1 LSLALF
7 VLTNWYA
14 KCGFFLH
21 LFGGII
27 LLSDFRSSN
36 VKKLRKID
44 LWIVIPYILL
54 LGIGVV
60 MVYSASF
67 YNALI
72 VGGKTDQYLIKQASY
87 AVLGLFLCYVAFM
100 LKEKI
105 LKSQRILSFVMIV
118 TCGSLFYLLGRAYLV
133 PSSRVNGASAWINL
147 GLINFQPLEL
157 AKLFL
162 IMFLAL
168 MLTNKQNRLLN
179 KQGWKE
185 VVREVSQP
193 LLIVGSII
201 IMVFFQPDIGGALI
215 LSLITLVLISSSTIP
230 GKLIAELSGVLLT
243 VFIAMIVII
252 TKFPP
257 AFVKHNYAYQ
267 RFLAMQHP
275 FQLEQKA
282 GAQLVN
288 SFYAISNG
296 GVFGDGLG
304 NSIQKR
310 GYLPEPHTDFIMS
323 IISEELGF
331 VGVFIVLSLLMILI
345 LRMISLGFRSKKT
358 YNSLVYYGVATMI
371 LAQIILN
378 VGGLLGLIP
387 LTGVTLPFI
396 SYGGS
401 SMLVLSV
408 ALGIV
413 LNLEATAKFEE
424 IKKG

>member
-1 LSLALF
+1 M
-7 VLTNWYA
+7 
-14 KCGFFLH
+14 
-21 LFGGII
+21 
-27 LLSDFRSSN
+27 
-36 VKKLRKID
+36 KKLRKID

-54 LGIGVV
+54 LGIGIV

-67 YNALI
+67 YNALV
-72 VGGKTDQYLIKQASY
+72 VGGKTNQYLIKQTSY
-87 AVLGLFLCYVAFM
+87 AIVGLFLCYLTFM

-105 LKSQRILSFVMIV
+105 LKNQRILSLIMVV
-118 TCGSLFYLLGRAYLV
+118 TCGSLFYLLARAYLV

-147 GLINFQPLEL
+147 GFFNFQPLEL

-168 MLTNKQNRLLN
+168 VLTNKQNRLLK
-179 KQGWKE
+179 KQGW
-185 VVREVSQP
+185 REVFHEVFQP
-193 LLIVGSII
+193 LVIVASII

-230 GKLIAELSGVLLT
+230 GKLIAELSGVLLV
-243 VFIAMIVII
+243 VFTSMIVII

-296 GVFGDGLG
+296 GVFGVGLG

-323 IISEELGF
+323 IISEELGL
-331 VGVFIVLSLLMILI
+331 VGVIFILTLLLIII

-378 VGGLLGLIP
+378 VGGLLGVIP

-401 SMLVLSV
+401 SLLILSV

-413 LNLEATAKFEE
+413 LNLEATAEFEKM
-424 IKKG
+424 KKR

>member
-1 LSLALF
+1 ME
-7 VLTNWYA
+7 
-14 KCGFFLH
+14 
-21 LFGGII
+21 
-27 LLSDFRSSN
+27 
-36 VKKLRKID
+36 KLRKID

-67 YNALI
+67 YNALMA
-72 VGGKTDQYLIKQASY
+72 GGKTNQYLIKQASY
-87 AVLGLFLCYVAFM
+87 AVLGVFLCYITFM
-100 LKEKI
+100 LKKKFFWNRKI
-105 LKSQRILSFVMIV
+105 LGITMLITWFSLAWLVIRAILI
-118 TCGSLFYLLGRAYLV
+118 

-147 GLINFQPLEL
+147 GFINFQPLEL
-157 AKLFL
+157 AKLVL
-162 IMFLAL
+162 IMYLG
-168 MLTNKQNRLLN
+168 LTLSLKQNRLIR
-179 KQGWKE
+179 KQGWSEVIKE
-185 VVREVSQP
+185 VAQP
-193 LLIVGSII
+193 LFFVGSVIFFVII
-201 IMVFFQPDIGGALI
+201 QPDIGGALI

-230 GKLIAELSGVLLT
+230 GKMIAQLSGILLVLFT
-243 VFIAMIVII
+243 GAIVVI

-257 AFVKHNYAYQ
+257 AFVKYNYAYQ

-275 FQLEQKA
+275 FQLEQHA

-296 GVFGDGLG
+296 GLFGVGLG

-331 VGVFIVLSLLMILI
+331 VGVFVILGLLMIII
-345 LRMISLGFRSKKT
+345 LRMISLGFRSKEN
-358 YNSLVYYGVATMI
+358 YDSLIYYGVATMI
-371 LAQIILN
+371 LAQIVLN
-378 VGGLLGLIP
+378 VGGLLGVIP

-401 SMLVLSV
+401 SLLVLSV

-413 LNLEATAKFEE
+413 LNLETSVKSEKM
-424 IKKG
+424 KKR

>member
-1 LSLALF
+1 M
-7 VLTNWYA
+7 
-14 KCGFFLH
+14 
-21 LFGGII
+21 
-27 LLSDFRSSN
+27 
-36 VKKLRKID
+36 KKLRKID

-54 LGIGVV
+54 LGIGIV

-67 YNALI
+67 YNALV
-72 VGGKTDQYLIKQASY
+72 VGGKTNQYLIKQAAY
-87 AVLGLFLCYVAFM
+87 AVLGLFLCYVTFM

-105 LKSQRILSFVMIV
+105 FKNQRILSFVMIV
-118 TCGSLFYLLGRAYLV
+118 TGGSLFYLLLRAKLV

-157 AKLFL
+157 AKLFF
-162 IMFLAL
+162 IMYLAL
-168 MLTNKQNRLLN
+168 FLTNKQNRLLR

-185 VVREVSQP
+185 VFLEVLQP
-193 LLIVGSII
+193 LIVVVVMIVL
-201 IMVFFQPDIGGALI
+201 VFMQPDIGGALI
-215 LSLITLVLISSSTIP
+215 LSLITLVLLSSSTIP
-230 GKLIAELSGVLLT
+230 GRLIAELSGMLLV
-243 VFIAMIVII
+243 VFTSMVVII

-257 AFVKHNYAYQ
+257 EFVKHGYAYQ

-275 FQLEQKA
+275 FQLEQKS

-296 GVFGDGLG
+296 GVFGVGLG

-323 IISEELGF
+323 IVSEELGF
-331 VGVFIVLSLLMILI
+331 VGVAFILGLLFIIIM
-345 LRMISLGFRSKKT
+345 RMISLGFRSKKT

-371 LAQIILN
+371 LIQVVLN
-378 VGGLLGLIP
+378 IGGLLGLIP
-387 LTGVTLPFI
+387 LTGVTLPFV

-401 SMLVLSV
+401 SLLILSV
-408 ALGIV
+408 ALGVV
-413 LNLEATAKFEE
+413 LNLEATAKFEK

>member
-1 LSLALF
+1 M
-7 VLTNWYA
+7 
-14 KCGFFLH
+14 
-21 LFGGII
+21 
-27 LLSDFRSSN
+27 
-36 VKKLRKID
+36 KKLKKID

-54 LGIGVV
+54 LGIGIV

-67 YNALI
+67 YNVLI
-72 VGGKTDQYLIKQASY
+72 VGGKTDQYLIKQATY
-87 AVLGLFLCYVAFM
+87 AVVGIFICYITFM
-100 LKEKI
+100 LKERI
-105 LKSQRILSFVMIV
+105 LKNQRILSLVMIV
-118 TCGSLFYLLGRAYLV
+118 TLVSLFYLLARAYLV

-147 GLINFQPLEL
+147 GIINFQPLEL
-157 AKLFL
+157 AKIFL

-168 MLTNKQNRLLN
+168 VLTNKQNRLLK

-185 VVREVSQP
+185 VFHEVFQP
-193 LLIVGSII
+193 LVVVGSII

-215 LSLITLVLISSSTIP
+215 LSLITLVLVSSSTIP
-230 GKLIAELSGVLLT
+230 GRLIAELSGVLLVIFT
-243 VFIAMIVII
+243 SMIVVI

-257 AFVKHNYAYQ
+257 AFVKSNYAYQ

-296 GVFGDGLG
+296 GVFGVGLG

-323 IISEELGF
+323 IISEELGLM
-331 VGVFIVLSLLMILI
+331 GVLLVLGLLLIII

-358 YNSLVYYGVATMI
+358 YNSLIYYGVATMI
-371 LAQIILN
+371 LAQIVLN

-401 SMLVLSV
+401 SLLVLSF

-413 LNLEATAKFEE
+413 LNLEATARFEKV
-424 IKKG
+424 KKG

>member
-1 LSLALF
+1 MEK
-7 VLTNWYA
+7 V
-14 KCGFFLH
+14 
-21 LFGGII
+21 
-27 LLSDFRSSN
+27 
-36 VKKLRKID
+36 RKSD
-44 LWIVIPYILL
+44 LWIVIPYVLL

-67 YNALI
+67 YNSLVA
-72 VGGKTDQYLIKQASY
+72 GGKTDQYLIKQAMY
-87 AVLGLFLCYVAFM
+87 AVLGMFLCWLTFM
-100 LKEKI
+100 LKERI
-105 LKSQRILSFVMIV
+105 LKNQRILSLVMIITV
-118 TCGSLFYLLGRAYLV
+118 GSLFYLLGRAYLV

-147 GLINFQPLEL
+147 KFFNFQPLEL

-162 IMFLAL
+162 IMFLAVV
-168 MLTNKQNRLLN
+168 LTNKQNRLIR

-185 VVREVSQP
+185 VFREVFQP
-193 LLIVGSII
+193 LVIVGTII
-201 IMVFFQPDIGGALI
+201 LTVLMQPDIGGALI
-215 LSLITLVLISSSTIP
+215 LSLITLVLLSSSTIP
-230 GKLIAELSGVLLT
+230 GRLIAELSASLLGLF
-243 VFIAMIVII
+243 VAAIVVI

-257 AFVKHNYAYQ
+257 DFVKTNYAYQ

-296 GVFGDGLG
+296 GVFGVGLG

-323 IISEELGF
+323 IISEELGLIG
-331 VGVFIVLSLLMILI
+331 VVFILGLLLIMI

-371 LAQIILN
+371 LAQTVLN
-378 VGGLLGLIP
+378 IGGLLGLIP

-401 SMLVLSV
+401 SLLVLSV

-413 LNLEATAKFEE
+413 LNLESTTRVERTRKN
-424 IKKG
+424 KKG

>member
-1 LSLALF
+1 M
-7 VLTNWYA
+7 
-14 KCGFFLH
+14 
-21 LFGGII
+21 
-27 LLSDFRSSN
+27 
-36 VKKLRKID
+36 KKLRKID

-54 LGIGVV
+54 LGIGIV

-67 YNALI
+67 YNAL
-72 VGGKTDQYLIKQASY
+72 VAGGKTDQYLIKQAIY
-87 AVLGLFLCYVAFM
+87 AVLGLFLCYITFM
-100 LKEKI
+100 LKERI
-105 LKSQRILSFVMIV
+105 LKNQRILSIVMLV
-118 TCGSLFYLLGRAYLV
+118 TVLSLFYLLARAYLV

-147 GLINFQPLEL
+147 GFFNFQPLEL

-168 MLTNKQNRLLN
+168 VLTNKQNRLIK
-179 KQGWKE
+179 KQGW
-185 VVREVSQP
+185 REVFREVFQP
-193 LLIVGSII
+193 LVVVGSII
-201 IMVFFQPDIGGALI
+201 IMVLLQPDIGGALI
-215 LSLITLVLISSSTIP
+215 LSLITLVLVSSSTIP
-230 GKLIAELSGVLLT
+230 GRLIAELSGTLLVLFT
-243 VFIAMIVII
+243 GMIVVI

-257 AFVKHNYAYQ
+257 GFVKHNYAYQ

-275 FQLEQKA
+275 FLLEQKA

-296 GVFGDGLG
+296 GIFGVGLG

-323 IISEELGF
+323 IVSEELGF
-331 VGVFIVLSLLMILI
+331 VGVAFILGLLLIII

-401 SMLVLSV
+401 SMLILSV

-413 LNLEATAKFEE
+413 LNLETTAEFEKM
-424 IKKG
+424 KKR

>member
-1 LSLALF
+1 M
-7 VLTNWYA
+7 
-14 KCGFFLH
+14 
-21 LFGGII
+21 
-27 LLSDFRSSN
+27 
-36 VKKLRKID
+36 KKLRKID

-54 LGIGVV
+54 LGIGIV

-67 YNALI
+67 YNALV
-72 VGGKTDQYLIKQASY
+72 VGGKTNQYLVKQALY
-87 AVLGLFLCYVAFM
+87 AVLGLFLCYITFM
-100 LKEKI
+100 LKERI
-105 LKSQRILSFVMIV
+105 LKNQRILSFVMIV
-118 TCGSLFYLLGRAYLV
+118 TLGSLFYLLGRAYLV

-147 GLINFQPLEL
+147 GFFNFQPLEL

-168 MLTNKQNRLLN
+168 VLTNKQNRLLK
-179 KQGWKE
+179 KQGW
-185 VVREVSQP
+185 REVFREVFQP
-193 LLIVGSII
+193 LVIVGSII
-201 IMVFFQPDIGGALI
+201 VMVLLQPDIGGALI

-230 GKLIAELSGVLLT
+230 GRLIAELSGALLV
-243 VFIAMIVII
+243 VFTGVIVMI

-257 AFVKHNYAYQ
+257 SFVKHNYAYQ

-296 GVFGDGLG
+296 GVFGVGLG

-323 IISEELGF
+323 IVSEELGF
-331 VGVFIVLSLLMILI
+331 IGVAFILGLLFIIIM
-345 LRMISLGFRSKKT
+345 RMISLGFRSKKT

-408 ALGIV
+408 ALGVV
-413 LNLEATAKFEE
+413 LNLETTAKFEKM
-424 IKKG
+424 KKG

>member
-1 LSLALF
+1 M
-7 VLTNWYA
+7 
-14 KCGFFLH
+14 
-21 LFGGII
+21 
-27 LLSDFRSSN
+27 
-36 VKKLRKID
+36 KKLRKID

-54 LGIGVV
+54 LGIGIV

-67 YNALI
+67 YNALV
-72 VGGKTDQYLIKQASY
+72 VGGKTNQYLIKQTSY
-87 AVLGLFLCYVAFM
+87 AIVGLFLCYLTFM

-105 LKSQRILSFVMIV
+105 LKNQRILSLVMVV
-118 TCGSLFYLLGRAYLV
+118 TCGSLFYLLARAYLV

-147 GLINFQPLEL
+147 GFFNFQPLEL

-168 MLTNKQNRLLN
+168 VLTNKQNRLLK
-179 KQGWKE
+179 KQGW
-185 VVREVSQP
+185 REVFHEVFQP
-193 LLIVGSII
+193 LVIVASII

-230 GKLIAELSGVLLT
+230 GKLIAELSGVLLV
-243 VFIAMIVII
+243 VFTSMIVII

-296 GVFGDGLG
+296 GVFGVGLG

-323 IISEELGF
+323 IISEELGL
-331 VGVFIVLSLLMILI
+331 VGVVFILTLLLIII

-358 YNSLVYYGVATMI
+358 YNSLVYYGVATMN

-378 VGGLLGLIP
+378 VGGLLGVIP

-401 SMLVLSV
+401 SLLILSV

-413 LNLEATAKFEE
+413 LNLEATAEFEKM
-424 IKKG
+424 KKR

>member
-1 LSLALF
+1 M
-7 VLTNWYA
+7 
-14 KCGFFLH
+14 
-21 LFGGII
+21 
-27 LLSDFRSSN
+27 
-36 VKKLRKID
+36 KKLRKID

-54 LGIGVV
+54 LGIGIV

-72 VGGKTDQYLIKQASY
+72 VGGKTNQYLIKQASY
-87 AVLGLFLCYVAFM
+87 AVLGLFLCYVTFM
-100 LKEKI
+100 FKEKI
-105 LKSQRILSFVMIV
+105 FKSQRILSIVMII
-118 TCGSLFYLLGRAYLV
+118 TCGSLFYLLARAILV

-168 MLTNKQNRLLN
+168 MLTNKQERLI
-179 KQGWKE
+179 KKHGWKE
-185 VVREVSQP
+185 VVSEVFQP
-193 LLIVGSII
+193 LIIVGSII
-201 IMVFFQPDIGGALI
+201 VMVFLQPDIGGALI
-215 LSLITLVLISSSTIP
+215 LSVITLVLISSSTIP

-257 AFVKHNYAYQ
+257 TFVKSNYAYQ

-296 GVFGDGLG
+296 GVFGVGLG

-323 IISEELGF
+323 IISEELGL
-331 VGVFIVLSLLMILI
+331 VGVAIVLSLLLVIIM
-345 LRMISLGFRSKKT
+345 RMISLGFRSKKT
-358 YNSLVYYGVATMI
+358 YNSLIYYGVATMI
-371 LAQIILN
+371 LAQTVLN

-401 SMLVLSV
+401 SLLVLSV

-413 LNLEATAKFEE
+413 LNLETTAEFEKM
-424 IKKG
+424 KKR

>member
-1 LSLALF
+1 M
-7 VLTNWYA
+7 
-14 KCGFFLH
+14 
-21 LFGGII
+21 
-27 LLSDFRSSN
+27 
-36 VKKLRKID
+36 KKLKKID

-54 LGIGVV
+54 LGIGIV

-67 YNALI
+67 YNSLI
-72 VGGKTDQYLIKQASY
+72 AGGSTNQYLIKQAIY
-87 AVLGLFLCYVAFM
+87 AVLGIFLCYVTFM
-100 LKEKI
+100 LKERI
-105 LKSQRILSFVMIV
+105 LKSRRILSMVMLITV
-118 TCGSLFYLLGRAYLV
+118 GSLFYLLGRALID
-133 PSSRVNGASAWINL
+133 PSSRVNGASAWISL
-147 GLINFQPLEL
+147 KIFNFQPLEF

-168 MLTNKQNRLLN
+168 VLTNKQNRLIR

-185 VVREVSQP
+185 VFREVLQP
-193 LLIVGSII
+193 MIIVASII
-201 IMVFFQPDIGGALI
+201 IMVLVQPDIGGALI
-215 LSLITLVLISSSTIP
+215 LSLITLVLLASSTIP
-230 GKLIAELSGVLLT
+230 GKLIAELSAFLLT
-243 VFIAMIVII
+243 VFIGVVVMI

-257 AFVKHNYAYQ
+257 NFVKTNYAYQ

-275 FQLEQKA
+275 FQLEQKS

-296 GVFGDGLG
+296 GIFGTGLG

-310 GYLPEPHTDFIMS
+310 GYLPEPHTDFILS
-323 IISEELGF
+323 IISEELGL
-331 VGVFIVLSLLMILI
+331 VGVAFILGLLLIII
-345 LRMISLGFRSKKT
+345 LRMISLGLRSKKS

-371 LAQIILN
+371 LAQTVLN

-401 SMLVLSV
+401 SLLILSV

-413 LNLEATAKFEE
+413 LNLEATTKFEKM
-424 IKKG
+424 KKR

>member
-1 LSLALF
+1 M
-7 VLTNWYA
+7 
-14 KCGFFLH
+14 
-21 LFGGII
+21 
-27 LLSDFRSSN
+27 
-36 VKKLRKID
+36 KKLRKID

-54 LGIGVV
+54 LGIGIV

-72 VGGKTDQYLIKQASY
+72 AGGNTNQYLIKQAIY
-87 AVLGLFLCYVAFM
+87 AVLGLFLCYVTFM
-100 LKEKI
+100 FKEKI
-105 LKSQRILSFVMIV
+105 LKSRKILSMIMV
-118 TCGSLFYLLGRAYLV
+118 LTCGSLFYLLARAYLV

-168 MLTNKQNRLLN
+168 MLTNKQNRLIN
-179 KQGWKE
+179 KRGWKE

-193 LLIVGSII
+193 LIVVASII

-230 GKLIAELSGVLLT
+230 GKLIAELSGALLAIF
-243 VFIAMIVII
+243 VFMIVVI

-257 AFVKHNYAYQ
+257 TFVKHNYAYQ

-296 GVFGDGLG
+296 GVFGVGLG

-331 VGVFIVLSLLMILI
+331 VGVFFVLGLLLIII

-371 LAQIILN
+371 LAQIVLN

-401 SMLVLSV
+401 SLLVLSV

-413 LNLEATAKFEE
+413 LNLETTAKFEKME
-424 IKKG
+424 KG

>member
-1 LSLALF
+1 M
-7 VLTNWYA
+7 
-14 KCGFFLH
+14 
-21 LFGGII
+21 
-27 LLSDFRSSN
+27 
-36 VKKLRKID
+36 KKLRKID

-54 LGIGVV
+54 LGIGIV

-67 YNALI
+67 YNALV
-72 VGGKTDQYLIKQASY
+72 VGGKTDQYLIKQSTY
-87 AVLGLFLCYVAFM
+87 AVMGLFLCYVTFM

-105 LKSQRILSFVMIV
+105 FKSQRILSIVMLV
-118 TCGSLFYLLGRAYLV
+118 TGISLLYLLLRAKFV
-133 PSSRVNGASAWINL
+133 PSSRINGASAWINL

-157 AKLFL
+157 AKLFF
-162 IMFLAL
+162 IMYLAL
-168 MLTNKQNRLLN
+168 FLTNKQNRLLS

-185 VVREVSQP
+185 VFLEVLQP
-193 LLIVGSII
+193 LIIVIVMI
-201 IMVFFQPDIGGALI
+201 VMVFLQPDIGGALI
-215 LSLITLVLISSSTIP
+215 LSLITLVLLSASTIP
-230 GKLIAELSGVLLT
+230 GRLIAELSGVLLV
-243 VFIAMIVII
+243 VFTGMVVII

-257 AFVKHNYAYQ
+257 MFVKHNYAYQ

-275 FQLEQKA
+275 FQLEQKS

-296 GVFGDGLG
+296 GVFGVGLG

-323 IISEELGF
+323 IVSEELGF
-331 VGVFIVLSLLMILI
+331 VGVAFILSLLFIIIM
-345 LRMISLGFRSKKT
+345 RMISLGFRSKKT
-358 YNSLVYYGVATMI
+358 YNSLIYYGVATMI
-371 LAQIILN
+371 LIQIILN

-401 SMLVLSV
+401 SLLILSV
-408 ALGIV
+408 ALGVV
-413 LNLEATAKFEE
+413 LNLEATAKFEK

>member
-1 LSLALF
+1 M
-7 VLTNWYA
+7 
-14 KCGFFLH
+14 
-21 LFGGII
+21 
-27 LLSDFRSSN
+27 
-36 VKKLRKID
+36 KKLKKID

-54 LGIGVV
+54 LGIGIV

-67 YNALI
+67 YNVLI
-72 VGGKTDQYLIKQASY
+72 AGGKTDQYLIKQATY
-87 AVLGLFLCYVAFM
+87 AVAGIFICYITFM
-100 LKEKI
+100 LKERI
-105 LKSQRILSFVMIV
+105 LKNQRILSLVMIITLV
-118 TCGSLFYLLGRAYLV
+118 SLFYLLARAYLV

-147 GLINFQPLEL
+147 GIINFQPLEL
-157 AKLFL
+157 AKIFL

-168 MLTNKQNRLLN
+168 VLTNKQNRLLK

-185 VVREVSQP
+185 VFHEVFQP
-193 LLIVGSII
+193 LVVVGSII

-215 LSLITLVLISSSTIP
+215 LSLITLVLVSSSTIP
-230 GKLIAELSGVLLT
+230 GRLIAELSGALLVIFT
-243 VFIAMIVII
+243 SMIVVI

-257 AFVKHNYAYQ
+257 AFVKSNYAYQ

-296 GVFGDGLG
+296 GVFGVGLG

-331 VGVFIVLSLLMILI
+331 MGVLLVLGLLMIMI

-401 SMLVLSV
+401 SLLVLSF

-413 LNLEATAKFEE
+413 LNLEATARFEKV
-424 IKKG
+424 KKG